1 MMAMVGHQQTN
12 QKFVETENVNSNE
25 AIIEENIQNEREMH
39 IDREK
44 NPFNEFINNNLLL
57 YSSFPFL
64 FLFGKGL
71 KQCGS
76 VDKKAA
82 RHMLLQFNASFSN
95 CHRFIFLLFDQLQ
108 RHAASRVIASRVKCN
123 AKSFELFVKLVNE
136 PNFTKQL
143 QEACKN
149 PSSKESIDLLKKL
162 SPHIVS
168 CTSRIPFT
176 SAQRSAEIMN
186 LVAMRYFYGMPCI
199 FITYAPDDIH
209 GVLNIRLSIGQKN
222 NENFPSDGNGLA
234 SAIQNG
240 ESVFKSVPIAPQDLR
255 ILLAKGPIASAEIF
269 RILTEIVFKILLNTA
284 PDYCTKRTVP
294 LPDREPG
301 I

>member
-1 MMAMVGHQQTN
+1 MHFKGMMTMVGHQQTN
-12 QKFVETENVNSNE
+12 QKNVETENVDSNE
-25 AIIEENIQNEREMH
+25 QATKKICKMTEKCILIE
-39 IDREK
+39 
-44 NPFNEFINNNLLL
+44 NNNLLL

-123 AKSFELFVKLVNE
+123 AKSFDLFVKLVNE

-168 CTSRIPFT
+168 CTSRMPFT

-209 GVLNIRLSIGQKN
+209 SVLNIKLSIGQKN
-222 NENFPSDGNGLA
+222 NKNFPSDGNGLV

-240 ESVFKSVPIAPQDLR
+240 
-255 ILLAKGPIASAEIF
+255 
-269 RILTEIVFKILLNTA
+269 
-284 PDYCTKRTVP
+284 DYIQINAYCSSRF
-294 LPDREPG
+294 ENSFS
-301 I
+301 